1 MYLTESTGR
10 SREQITQANLNDFS
24 PISLPR
30 PSQPTPAP
38 SPQPPSA
45 LAPLGLGTT
54 PTREAGD
61 GAAVSE
67 DHEVVLRGE
76 SDRTE
81 GLLFEFG

>member
-1 MYLTESTGR
+1 VYLTESTGR
-10 SREQITQANLNDFS
+10 
-24 PISLPR
+24 
-30 PSQPTPAP
+30 
-38 SPQPPSA
+38 PSA
-45 LAPLGLGTT
+45 LAPLGPGTT
-54 PTREAGD
+54 PAREAGD